1 MLSVDRHKY
10 IMEYLNVHE
19 TVTRG
24 ELSERLGVT
33 SMTVGRDLKKLEEQG
48 MLVLTHGG
56 AMLPN
61 LAEERLYTRKKGEHM
76 NVKKRIAKEAM
87 CGIHNGMTILLDA
100 GTTTF
105 EIADLLRNSNLSN
118 LTVITVDL
126 YIALHLYQ
134 CSNIKLIIL
143 GGEIL
148 AETGA
153 ATGVMAIKQLEQFNA
168 DIAFMG
174 TAAITDDYYLSVPTE
189 RKVFLKKMMRQVSA
203 KTVLVADQSK
213 FGRKKLYKSVRLD
226 AFDHVITDYKFSE
239 EELSQ
244 LGLENKIT
252 IV

>member
-1 MLSVDRHKY
+1 
-10 IMEYLNVHE
+10 
-19 TVTRG
+19 
-24 ELSERLGVT
+24 
-33 SMTVGRDLKKLEEQG
+33 
-48 MLVLTHGG
+48 
-56 AMLPN
+56 
-61 LAEERLYTRKKGEHM
+61 M